1 MQAGLHIILKRA
13 RDCLLYTKNETNC
26 GLFTVN
32 TWLHYFY
39 LTWTRS
45 KRIYCQNRR
54 YPNHSICY
62 NELYFSC

>member
-13 RDCLLYTKNETNC
+13 RDCLLYTKKETNC

-39 LTWTRS
+39 LTWKRS
-45 KRIYCQNRR
+45 
-54 YPNHSICY
+54 
-62 NELYFSC
+62 